1 MKKFY
6 SILVALLIVVGS
18 FAQDI
23 PDAPNPPRL
32 VNDFAQVLSDAEE
45 QKMESE
51 LVQFARKTSTQILV
65 VTVESLDG
73 YDVSD
78 YTFRLGEKWGVG
90 QEGKD
95 NGVIVL
101 FKPRTTNERGRV
113 FVAVGY
119 GLEGVIPDAIANRD
133 IVQNEMIPRFKEEDV
148 FGGLYAGTQ
157 VIMGLASGEF
167 TAEEYQ
173 QNASGGGGF
182 PFGFLLFL
190 LFFII
195 IPIFRSRRKGYY
207 STGRKGS
214 SLPFWLIMGSM
225 MGSGN
230 RGGSWS
236 NFSGGSGGFGS
247 GGGFGG
253 FGGGSFG
260 GGGAGGSW

>member
-1 MKKFY
+1 MKKLY
-6 SILVALLIVVGS
+6 SILVALLILVGS

-32 VNDFAQVLSDAEE
+32 VNDFARVLSSAEV

-51 LVQFARKTSTQILV
+51 LVQFDNETSTEIAI
-65 VTVESLDG
+65 VTVESLGG
-73 YDVSD
+73 YDVAD
-78 YTFRLGEKWGVG
+78 YAVRLFNKWKIGDK
-90 QEGKD
+90 ENN
-95 NGVIVL
+95 NGILIL
-101 FKPRTTNERGRV
+101 FKPKTKNERGQV
-113 FVAVGY
+113 FIITGY

-133 IVQNEMIPRFKEEDV
+133 IVQNEMIPRFKQGDV

-157 VIMGLASGEF
+157 VVMGLAAGEF
-167 TAEEYQ
+167 TAKEYQ
-173 QNASGGGGF
+173 QKASGGGGF

-195 IPIFRSRRKGYY
+195 IPIFRSRRRGYY
-207 STGRKGS
+207 STGRRGS
-214 SLPFWLIMGSM
+214 SLPFWLIMGGM

-253 FGGGSFG
+253 FGGGLSG